1 MPLQRLQLKDFR
13 LFQEH
18 SFAFTEGTNLIL
30 GKNGSGKTT
39 VLESL
44 NILLTGKSFREK
56 DTKDCIRGDEK
67 SYALLARGLLRDK
80 ELHLNATNNH
90 DGRLVSSRLLD
101 NKKVKKEDLFYL
113 QAVLSRNLKM
123 IDGEPDIRRDYFN
136 ELMFHV
142 KPEAQKIYTKYQKA
156 LKQRNRC
163 LKNKSDNSAI
173 ALWTKEVSAIGLDL
187 SLMQYDF
194 FKSFKKYVK
203 IYIED
208 SISSKSFN
216 FLDGLDVNFSKGWE
230 RTKKLDESLQ
240 GCLER
245 DMALG
250 YTSKGPHRMDFTFNI
265 NNKKASSNLS
275 RGQLK
280 ILILLIFLSNH
291 GLLNDLKNTEIILMV
306 DDLGSELD
314 NKNLTL
320 ILEEIL
326 KMNNQIILTGIE
338 GDEIHSSLKKLTN
351 FTQINI

>member
-156 LKQRNRC
+156 LKQRNRS
-163 LKNKSDNSAI
+163 LKNKNDNSAI
-173 ALWTKEVSAIGLDL
+173 ALWTKEVSTIGLDA
-187 SLMQYDF
+187 F
-194 FKSFKKYVK
+194 
-203 IYIED
+203 
-208 SISSKSFN
+208 
-216 FLDGLDVNFSKGWE
+216 
-230 RTKKLDESLQ
+230 
-240 GCLER
+240 
-245 DMALG
+245 
-250 YTSKGPHRMDFTFNI
+250 
-265 NNKKASSNLS
+265 
-275 RGQLK
+275 
-280 ILILLIFLSNH
+280 
-291 GLLNDLKNTEIILMV
+291 
-306 DDLGSELD
+306 
-314 NKNLTL
+314 
-320 ILEEIL
+320 
-326 KMNNQIILTGIE
+326 
-338 GDEIHSSLKKLTN
+338 
-351 FTQINI
+351 

>member
-39 VLESL
+39 LLESL

-56 DTKDCIRGDEK
+56 DTKDCIRDDEK
-67 SYALLARGLLRDK
+67 SFSLLARGLLRDK

-90 DGRLVSSRLLD
+90 DGRLVSSRSLD

-113 QAVLSRNLKM
+113 QAVLPRNLKM

-156 LKQRNRC
+156 LKQRNRS
-163 LKNKSDNSAI
+163 LKNKNDNPAI

-194 FKSFKKYVK
+194 F
-203 IYIED
+203 
-208 SISSKSFN
+208 
-216 FLDGLDVNFSKGWE
+216 
-230 RTKKLDESLQ
+230 
-240 GCLER
+240 
-245 DMALG
+245 
-250 YTSKGPHRMDFTFNI
+250 
-265 NNKKASSNLS
+265 
-275 RGQLK
+275 
-280 ILILLIFLSNH
+280 
-291 GLLNDLKNTEIILMV
+291 
-306 DDLGSELD
+306 
-314 NKNLTL
+314 
-320 ILEEIL
+320 
-326 KMNNQIILTGIE
+326 
-338 GDEIHSSLKKLTN
+338 
-351 FTQINI
+351 